1 MSSLQDIQDLMTQK
15 ENQMDEELTSLRSS
29 LEKLQETQTRSVR
42 SLGQIRRA
50 VHTKIERIQQLYNE
64 LQKQNDTLNKQL
76 KIMEDK
82 IQGIIDD
89 IIGKIK
95 TYDSPES
102 KVKVKPK
109 LFFYKMYLPSLL
121 LILKELLEPP
131 KKK

>member
-1 MSSLQDIQDLMTQK
+1 MSSLQDIQELMTQK

-50 VHTKIERIQQLYNE
+50 VHTKIERIQQLYDE

-76 KIMEDK
+76 KTMKGD
-82 IQGIIDD
+82 IQWITDD
-89 IIGKIK
+89 IQEKIEK
-95 TYDSPES
+95 YDSPSS

-109 LFFYKMYLPSLL
+109 LFFYKMYLPS
-121 LILKELLEPP
+121 ILATLQGLLEPP